1 MKNKNVII
9 SGRIPKK
16 TIHVYKSKT
25 TGRCWYW
32 TVGFV
37 NEQGQCVGETYF
49 GQADTKREAKQ
60 AAKNVPMP
68 TMMKLPTSIKKI
80 ISINPPQVDAKIIN
94 GYLSEF
100 TVYDS
105 DDQKI
110 SFSTE
115 EISQNTALWVFEI
128 DDCFDS
134 SLSEEYELVIAM
146 LKIWRV
152 FKGGVNRET
161 VQNLHNLSDS
171 DFDTI
176 VNRNWNE
183 IKINIDENN
192 NFIWDIII

>member
-1 MKNKNVII
+1 MKKKNVII
-9 SGRIPKK
+9 SGRIPEKI
-16 TIHVYKSKT
+16 IHVYKSKT

-37 NEQGQCVGETYF
+37 NDQGQCVGETYF

-60 AAKNVPMP
+60 AAKDVPMP
-68 TMMKLPTSIKKI
+68 TMMKLSTSIKKL

-100 TVYDS
+100 TVYDP

-115 EISQNTALWVFEI
+115 EISQNTALWIFGI

-161 VQNLHNLSDS
+161 VQNSHNLSDANFE
-171 DFDTI
+171 DI

-183 IKINIDENN
+183 IIINIDENN
-192 NFIWDIII
+192 NFIWDIIL